1 MNSKEKRKDIRVDL
15 SDPCFVMIRDDLFEV
30 YNISN
35 NGLFLK
41 CNVSKFKIGER
52 LLVEIMLPDNL
63 GNMFVESEVVRTK
76 WYDKEK
82 NNIGIGLQFINF
94 KSKTLLVI
102 KSYVT
107 YLRNKQIIKVAK
119 MIIENYLGNNNDKYR

>member
-41 CNVSKFKIGER
+41 CDVSKFKIAETF
-52 LLVEIMLPDNL
+52 LIQIILPANL
-63 GNMFVESEVVRTK
+63 GNMFVESEVIRTK
-76 WYDKEK
+76 WHDKDEK
-82 NNIGIGLQFINF
+82 NIGIGLKFINF

-119 MIIENYLGNNNDKYR
+119 MIIKDYLGKNNDKYR

>member
-41 CNVSKFKIGER
+41 CDVSKFKIGER
-52 LLVEIMLPDNL
+52 FLIEI
-63 GNMFVESEVVRTK
+63 RRK
-76 WYDKEK
+76 RCRIY
-82 NNIGIGLQFINF
+82 
-94 KSKTLLVI
+94 
-102 KSYVT
+102 
-107 YLRNKQIIKVAK
+107 II
-119 MIIENYLGNNNDKYR
+119 LCL